1 MEYIL
6 IGIVL
11 FIVANGIMWYRDAQ
25 MKNKLNEKLLKEFV
39 KKLVPCRVDIRDG
52 EFFLYHSIDHT
63 FLAQGRTPREVE
75 LNLPSDGRMFV
86 NENCDR
92 DILAEL
98 NDYHVLDTIVDKSVV
113 N

>member
-11 FIVANGIMWYRDAQ
+11 FLAANLLMWYRDAQ
-25 MKNKLNEKLLKEFV
+25 MKNELNEKLLKEFV
-39 KKLVPCRVDIRDG
+39 KKVVPCRVDVRDG

-86 NENCDR
+86 NENCNR
-92 DILAEL
+92 DILEEL
-98 NDYHVLDTIVDKSVV
+98 NDYHMLDTIVDKSVV

>member
-11 FIVANGIMWYRDAQ
+11 FLAANLLMWYRDAQ

-39 KKLVPCRVDIRDG
+39 KKVVPCRVDVRDG

-86 NENCDR
+86 NENCNR
-92 DILAEL
+92 DILEEL
-98 NDYHVLDTIVDKSVV
+98 NDYHMLDTIVDKSVV